1 MTVWIMTLRQQ
12 LILMDCYKDPEWTVC
27 QLPSYVTCLPETC
40 ASCLA
45 MMTMGVLELKHFGGC
60 LFFHILRFAQV
71 IHEHQLFDVPKIID
85 VCVIYGDANRHAMV
99 MFCRQ
104 KDGET
109 ACGIPA
115 P

>member
-1 MTVWIMTLRQQ
+1 M
-12 LILMDCYKDPEWTVC
+12 CH
-27 QLPSYVTCLPETC
+27 
-40 ASCLA
+40 AFA
-45 MMTMGVLELKHFGGC
+45 MMTIRVLEFEHFGGC
-60 LFFHILRFAQV
+60 LFFDILRFAQV